1 MISVT
6 EAIKMLQNQ
15 ELNLPFVTLNV
26 VEASQYVLAEE
37 IFSPIDMPTFAQSA
51 MDGYAIHFDSWK
63 KGAPLPIVGM
73 IVAGETAT
81 FTLKAGE
88 AMRIFT
94 GAPVPEGADT
104 VVMQEKVKVIDNQLY
119 IEDEKLVKAANVRPK
134 ASQTAKNNLVVP
146 KNTLLTAGRIGLLAS
161 LGIEKVKLYAKPRVS
176 LLITGKELIAA
187 GNPLQHGQVYES
199 NSATLKAALAEMGIE
214 ISQKHLVSD
223 ELAATVTEIQHLL
236 TQTDILLITG
246 GISVGDYD
254 YVKTALEQIGVTQ
267 LFYKVAQKPGKP
279 IYVGKLENKIIFALP
294 GNPASVHTCFY
305 RYVKPFLLQ
314 TMGHF
319 SPFEPTYYPTLTH
332 DFEKNNALTLL
343 LKAKLS
349 PNGTVEILS
358 HQESYKMNSY
368 VEANGFVVIAAEKNV
383 YGVGEKVAFFGY

>member
-6 EAIKMLQNQ
+6 EAIKILQNQ
-15 ELNLPFVTLNV
+15 ELNLPFITLNV
-26 VEASQYVLAEE
+26 AEASQYVLAEE

-63 KGAPLPIVGM
+63 KGEPLPIVGI

-81 FTLKAGE
+81 FTLKEGE

-94 GAPVPEGADT
+94 GASVPDGADT

-119 IEDEKLVKAANVRPK
+119 IEDEKLVKSANVRPK
-134 ASQTAKNNLVVP
+134 ASQTAKNDLVMS

-199 NSATLKAALAEMGIE
+199 NSATLKAALAEIGVE
-214 ISQKHLVSD
+214 VFQKHLVTD
-223 ELAATVTEIQHLL
+223 ELAATITEIQHLL
-236 TQTDILLITG
+236 AKTDILLITG

-254 YVKTALEQIGVTQ
+254 YVKAALEQIGVTQ

-314 TMGHF
+314 MMGHL
-319 SPFEPTYYPTLTH
+319 SPFEPTYYPILSH
-332 DFEKNNALTLL
+332 NFEKNNALTLL

-349 PNGTVEILS
+349 PNGTVEILL

-368 VEANGFVVIAAEKNV
+368 VEANGFVVIAAEKNM
-383 YGVGEKVAFFGY
+383 YKAGEKVAFFRY